1 MPKLRVD
8 TVFDI
13 NLEELYAQGYR
24 GIITDL
30 DNTLVGAKAPDAT
43 PELIEWFARVKEA
56 GFQLMIVSNNNLNR
70 VSLFATPLDIQFVHS
85 ARKPSNVPFRRAM
98 KMMELT
104 PEKTIVVGDQ
114 MLTDVYG
121 GFIPEKA
128 LDREPVIC
136 QRCFRIKNYNESSSV
151 TVDQDEFLALLSKIG
166 DKDALVIHIVDLFD
180 FDGSIISGLQR
191 FVGNNPVLLAVNKTD
206 LLPKVTNWNKVR
218 NWVQKQAKEQ
228 GLRTVD
234 VVLCSAKQNQGFDRL
249 LELVGTYRGDR
260 DVYVVGGTNV
270 GKSTLINRLIRDYS
284 DLEQELTTSRYPG
297 TTLDMVNIPLDDGKA
312 IIDTP
317 GIVYPWRFSEIVSR
331 KDLAAIMPEKPLKP
345 AVYQLN
351 SGQTLFFGGMARFD
365 FVEGDRQSFTC
376 FISTALDIHRTKLE
390 RADDLYRDHLGELLS
405 PPTREDAADMP
416 EWTRHEFRIKR
427 GSQSDVF
434 ISGLGWIKV
443 NGENGALVAVHAP
456 KGIRVLIRP
465 SLI

>member
-1 MPKLRVD
+1 MTEPHNG
-8 TVFDI
+8 
-13 NLEELYAQGYR
+13 NLAVRCSGCGVHLQTENSEL
-24 GIITDL
+24 
-30 DNTLVGAKAPDAT
+30 P
-43 PELIEWFARVKEA
+43 
-56 GFQLMIVSNNNLNR
+56 
-70 VSLFATPLDIQFVHS
+70 
-85 ARKPSNVPFRRAM
+85 
-98 KMMELT
+98 
-104 PEKTIVVGDQ
+104 
-114 MLTDVYG
+114 

-249 LELVGTYRGDR
+249 LELVGTYREDR

-297 TTLDMVNIPLDDGKA
+297 TTLDMVNIPLDDGKY

-331 KDLAAIMPEKPLKP
+331 KDLAAIMPEKSLKP

-405 PPTREDAADMP
+405 PPTREDAAEMA

-443 NGENGALVAVHAP
+443 NGDIGALVAVHAP
-456 KGIRVLIRP
+456 KGIRVQIRP